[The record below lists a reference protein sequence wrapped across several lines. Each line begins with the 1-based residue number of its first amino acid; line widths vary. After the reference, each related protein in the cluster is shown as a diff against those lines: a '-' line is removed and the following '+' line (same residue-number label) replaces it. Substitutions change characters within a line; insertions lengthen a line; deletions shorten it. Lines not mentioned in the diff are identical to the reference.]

1 MEALATLLAARV
13 ATALPFLDRVTGL
26 ARLLTKKDQDGEAP
40 ITVKLPIPV
49 SFTAEECDQNDRY
62 LTPDASTVGIAFFED
77 GGTQRIVN
85 QQTPSNL
92 GIRQTNLRLLIW
104 VNVPLLD
111 GDLPEAVVLA
121 ALERALRIHER
132 YNAGDFA
139 GIYTTYTTLP
149 AEASLFGR
157 YSFAT
162 ETPLLFPPYRLIG
175 LDLRVQY
182 SLTTACQTQPLPGVK
197 EPAVC

>member
-13 ATALPFLDRVTGL
+13 VTALPFLDRVTGL
-26 ARLLTKKDQDGEAP
+26 ARLLTKKELDGETP
-40 ITVKLPIPV
+40 ITTKLPIPV
-49 SFTAEECDQNDRY
+49 SFTADDCDQNDRY
-62 LTPDASTVGIAFFED
+62 LVPDASTVGIAFFED
-77 GGTQRIVN
+77 GGTQRVIN

-104 VNVPLLD
+104 VNTPRLD
-111 GDLPEAVVLA
+111 GDLSEAAVLV
-121 ALERALRIHER
+121 ALERALRIGER
-132 YNAGDFA
+132 YSAGDFA
-139 GIYTTYTTLP
+139 NVYTTGTTLP

-162 ETPLLFPPYRLIG
+162 ETTLLLPPYRLIG

-197 EPAVC
+197 ELASC